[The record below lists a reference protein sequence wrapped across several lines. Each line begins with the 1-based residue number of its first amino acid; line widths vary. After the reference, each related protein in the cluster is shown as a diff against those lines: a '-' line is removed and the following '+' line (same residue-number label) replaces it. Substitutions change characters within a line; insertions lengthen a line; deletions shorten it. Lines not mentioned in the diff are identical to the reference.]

1 MSSEVGPS
9 VRTGGRD
16 LVTQASMC
24 YLMMEDIMDHIS
36 THTSKR
42 YNEYAITDGATKTQ
56 IKSDIVRL
64 RRELLRVSKMLG

>member
-1 MSSEVGPS
+1 MRASS
-9 VRTGGRD
+9 RD

-36 THTSKR
+36 THVSKR
-42 YNEYAITDGATKTQ
+42 YNERAITDGATKTQ

-64 RRELLRVSKMLG
+64 RRELLRASKMLG